1 MTVPVPGMWSVL
13 SNIWQA
19 ACLDHTETCF
29 ALLYLKSVAY
39 LLGNY
44 CLADDAA
51 EMDDDEFKWL

>member
-1 MTVPVPGMWSVL
+1 MTVPVPGTWSVL

-51 EMDDDEFKWL
+51 EMDD